1 MCVLT
6 VTLTGGLRPRGLPSA
21 ARVVSGLSVAAS
33 DQAVSTSLEAENMLA
48 MFVGVVVVMV
58 VEVVVM

>member
-1 MCVLT
+1 
-6 VTLTGGLRPRGLPSA
+6 
-21 ARVVSGLSVAAS
+21 VVSGLSVAAS
-33 DQAVSTSLEAENMLA
+33 DQAVSTSLEAEKMLA